1 MDERKRMS
9 TTYSP
14 KQGEVERRW
23 HVVDAA
29 GVPLGRLSTAV
40 ARLLVGKHKPEYAPH
55 EDTGDFVIVLNAA
68 QVLLTG
74 GKEGGKMYHRTSG
87 RPGGMKSEAAEKLRA
102 RFPERLVEKA
112 VKGMLPKNKLGRR
125 QHRKLKVYAGGEHP
139 HQAQKPAVHEL
150 QVRRAG

>member
-1 MDERKRMS
+1 
-9 TTYSP
+9 
-14 KQGEVERRW
+14 VERRW

-74 GKEGGKMYHRTSG
+74 SKEGAKMYHRTSG

-139 HQAQKPAVHEL
+139 HQAQKPAVLEL
-150 QVRRAG
+150 DARRAG